1 MHMLSNK
8 NKKIKNMTFFLIAI
22 IFGSG
27 LIVANAVSIV
37 PSNSSSNSNQLMWKV
52 YAQMTPP
59 DNISNS
65 TSSSNTLIG
74 DIVLLSTNDTATTTS
89 PNATGA
95 NATGIQKNRLAQNV
109 TSATAFTKENSTT
122 PISPTG
128 ISTQSE
134 RAPPS
139 NRIVN
144 NTISTTNATNKNTT
158 MGGTPVSTMSD
169 INVTNEAA
177 TSSNVSQP
185 ATTNK
190 PLLPIQQQQVG
201 NQTDQSVNTSS
212 LPQPPPTSIPS
223 EANQSGSGTI
233 TNQSQ
238 QQNQTS
244 KQEQNDT
251 KLSSNQSKQGQQGE
265 NPLSK
270 IPILGELFGGK

>member
-212 LPQPPPTSIPS
+212 LPQPPPTSIPG

>member
-169 INVTNEAA
+169 INVSNEAA

-212 LPQPPPTSIPS
+212 LPQPPPTSIPG

>member
-1 MHMLSNK
+1 MHMIANK
-8 NKKIKNMTFFLIAI
+8 NKTTKNMTFFVIVIAM

-27 LIVANAVSIV
+27 LIVANVVSIV
-37 PSNSSSNSNQLMWKV
+37 PSNSSGNSNQLIWKV
-52 YAQMTPP
+52 YAQMIPP
-59 DNISNS
+59 NNISKN

-95 NATGIQKNRLAQNV
+95 NATGVQRNLLAQNV

-158 MGGTPVSTMSD
+158 MGGTSVSTMSD
-169 INVTNEAA
+169 INLTNEAPI
-177 TSSNVSQP
+177 SSNVSQP
-185 ATTNK
+185 AATNK
-190 PLLPIQQQQVG
+190 PLPIQQQLAG
-201 NQTDQSVNTSS
+201 NQTDQSVNTSA
-212 LPQPPPTSIPS
+212 LPEPPTASTPS
-223 EANQSGSGTI
+223 GTNQSG
-233 TNQSQ
+233 
-238 QQNQTS
+238 
-244 KQEQNDT
+244 KQ
-251 KLSSNQSKQGQQGE
+251 QQGE
-265 NPLSK
+265 NSLSK
-270 IPILGELFGGK
+270 IPVIGETLEKINPFK